1 VDSLQA
7 LIDMGVHSFC
17 IGNDVEIELQ
27 AGNKD
32 ARFLLHEIMRGFM
45 SSPKIEGSF
54 GMPVSLKIEQDE

>member
-1 VDSLQA
+1 
-7 LIDMGVHSFC
+7 MGVHSFC